1 MEYMRL
7 RTLLETLCPLY
18 GPSGFEAPVVGRAEE
33 LLRPLMDEVHVD
45 RMGSLIGV
53 RRCGKSGAKKVLLDA
68 HLDEIGLI
76 TLGGEGQFLRF
87 RAIGGVDPRM
97 LPDREV
103 MILTDPPVCGIV
115 ACLPPHVLSAADS
128 NKASPIDELW
138 IDTGLDQAAER
149 IPPGT
154 PAVFRE
160 GCRPLGMRQMS
171 GKAMDDRA
179 CFAVLLYA
187 AELLQNKALNV
198 DLYLLG
204 STREETS
211 SGGAMAAVYAVAP
224 DCCVAVDVTHG
235 RTPDASKSKTLELGK
250 GPAVGV
256 GPNMS
261 RAITARLMDC
271 AKAVGLPYQMEIME
285 GSSGTNAWEMQ
296 VAREGIATGVLS
308 LPLKYMHSPVE
319 TLNLDDLETAARLL
333 CAFVESLGEEDALC
347 CSTQ

>member
-1 MEYMRL
+1 MEYARL
-7 RTLLETLCPLY
+7 RALLETLCPLP
-18 GPSGFEAPVVGRAEE
+18 GPSGFEVPAVRRAEE
-33 LLRPLMDEVHVD
+33 LLRPLADEVRID
-45 RMGSLIGV
+45 RMGSIIGV
-53 RRCGKSGAKKVLLDA
+53 RRCGKRGAKKILLDA
-68 HLDEIGLI
+68 HLDEIGLL
-76 TLGGEGQFLRF
+76 TLDGVGPFLRF

-103 MILTDPPVCGIV
+103 TILTDPPVHGIV
-115 ACLPPHVLSAADS
+115 ACLPPHVLSTADAQ
-128 NKASPIDELW
+128 KAPAIDELW
-138 IDTGLDQAAER
+138 IDTGLDRAGEQIA
-149 IPPGT
+149 PGT
-154 PAVFRE
+154 PVVFRE
-160 GCRPLGMRQMS
+160 DCRPLGARQMS

-187 AELLQNKALNV
+187 AELLRGKALDV
-198 DLYLLG
+198 DLYVLG

-211 SGGAMAAVYAVAP
+211 SGGALAAVYAIAP

-235 RTPDASKSKTLELGK
+235 RTPDVSKSKTLELGK

-261 RAITARLMDC
+261 RAVTKRLTDC
-271 AKAVGLPYQMEIME
+271 AEALSLPYQIEVME

-319 TLNLDDLETAARLL
+319 TLSLADMEAAARLL
-333 CAFVESLGEEDALC
+333 CAFVQSLGEEDALC
-347 CSTQ
+347 CSIP